1 MVLKT
6 GADWW
11 KPDKF
16 LSGVT
21 GSIVRISDRSTVG
34 FVATMILCNA
44 GVIAYTNEP
53 SRDRV
58 FDAPLWRFPP
68 AVQVVVEGMSKQVQ
82 QAASASRTSDG
93 LTKGEI
99 FDVLRNQRRRFVL
112 QYLKQVD
119 DPVELGDLATQ
130 VAAWEYDTTVEEV
143 SSEQRKRVYTTLQ
156 QTHLDKM
163 AEAGIVEYD
172 ADRGVIR
179 STDQTADLSIY
190 LEIVPGREFP
200 WQEYYLSLGAVST
213 ALVTALW
220 FDVYPFTMVSDLEWA
235 TLIAFVLTVSAI
247 YHVHRQRDMR
257 LDNPDDME

>member
-1 MVLKT
+1 
-6 GADWW
+6 
-11 KPDKF
+11 
-16 LSGVT
+16 
-21 GSIVRISDRSTVG
+21 
-34 FVATMILCNA
+34 MILCDER
-44 GVIAYTNEP
+44 VIDYTNEP

-58 FDAPLWRFPP
+58 LDAPLGRFPP
-68 AVQVVVEGMSKQVQ
+68 AVPVVVELMSKQVQ
-82 QAASASRTSDG
+82 QAASASRTTDR

-99 FDVLRNQRRRFVL
+99 FDVLRNQRRRYVL

-130 VAAWEYDTTVEEV
+130 VAAWEYDTTVDEV

-163 AEAGIVEYD
+163 AEAGIVDYD
-172 ADRGVIR
+172 SDRGVIR
-179 STDQTADLSIY
+179 STDQTANLTVY

-220 FDVYPFTMVSDLEWA
+220 FDIYPFTIVSDLGWA
-235 TLIAFVLTVSAI
+235 SLIAFVLTLSAI
-247 YHVHRQRDMR
+247 YHVYRQRGMR

>member
-1 MVLKT
+1 
-6 GADWW
+6 
-11 KPDKF
+11 
-16 LSGVT
+16 
-21 GSIVRISDRSTVG
+21 
-34 FVATMILCNA
+34 MILCNA
-44 GVIAYTNEP
+44 GVFPYTNEP
-53 SRDRV
+53 SRERV
-58 FDAPLWRFPP
+58 FGAYVGRSPC
-68 AVQVVVEGMSKQVQ
+68 ATQVVAERMSKQVQ
-82 QAASASRTSDG
+82 QAASSSRSSKS

-112 QYLKQVD
+112 QYLKQKE

-130 VAAWEYDTTVEEV
+130 VAAWEYDTTVQDV
-143 SSEQRKRVYTTLQ
+143 TSEQRKRVYTTLQ

-220 FDVYPFTMVSDLEWA
+220 FNVYPFTMVSDLEWA
-235 TLIAFVLTVSAI
+235 TLIALVLTLSAT
-247 YHVHRQRDMR
+247 YHVYRQRGMR
-257 LDNPDDME
+257 LDQPDGLE

>member
-1 MVLKT
+1 
-6 GADWW
+6 
-11 KPDKF
+11 
-16 LSGVT
+16 
-21 GSIVRISDRSTVG
+21 
-34 FVATMILCNA
+34 
-44 GVIAYTNEP
+44 
-53 SRDRV
+53 
-58 FDAPLWRFPP
+58 
-68 AVQVVVEGMSKQVQ
+68 MSKQVER
-82 QAASASRTSDG
+82 AASRPAED

-99 FDVLRNQRRRFVL
+99 FDVLRNQRRRYVL
-112 QYLKQVD
+112 QYLKRMD

-130 VAAWEYDTTVEEV
+130 VAAWEYDTTVDEV

-220 FDVYPFTMVSDLEWA
+220 FDVYPLTMVSDLGWA
-235 TLIAFVLTVSAI
+235 TLIALVLSLSAV
-247 YHVHRQRDMR
+247 YHVYRQRGMR
-257 LDNPDDME
+257 LDAAKDRE

>member
-1 MVLKT
+1 
-6 GADWW
+6 
-11 KPDKF
+11 
-16 LSGVT
+16 
-21 GSIVRISDRSTVG
+21 
-34 FVATMILCNA
+34 MILCNA

-53 SRDRV
+53 SRDGG
-58 FDAPLWRFPP
+58 FDASLGRFFP
-68 AVQVVVEGMSKQVQ
+68 AVRVVVERMSKQVQ
-82 QAASASRTSDG
+82 RAASASRPSGG

-112 QYLKQVD
+112 QYLKQVE

-130 VAAWEYDTTVEEV
+130 VAAWEYDTTVDEV

-172 ADRGVIR
+172 SDRGVIR
-179 STDQTADLSIY
+179 STDQTADLAIY

-220 FDVYPFTMVSDLEWA
+220 FDVYPFTMISDLQWA
-235 TLIAFVLTVSAI
+235 TLIALVLTLSAV
-247 YHVHRQRDMR
+247 YHVHRQRGMR
-257 LDNPDDME
+257 LDQPDDME